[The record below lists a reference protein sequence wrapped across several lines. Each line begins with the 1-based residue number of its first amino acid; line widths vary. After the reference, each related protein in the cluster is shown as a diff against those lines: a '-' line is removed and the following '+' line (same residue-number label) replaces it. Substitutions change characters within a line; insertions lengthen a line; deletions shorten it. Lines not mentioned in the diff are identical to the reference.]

1 MQEKKLLIIGYVWPE
16 PKSSAAGNR
25 MMQIIECFQQM
36 KYQITFASPAA
47 KSEFQFDLSLLN
59 IQVESIQLNHS
70 SFDTFITNLNPDVV
84 LFDRF
89 MMEEQFG
96 WRVAE
101 HCPDAVRLLDT
112 EDLHCLR
119 YARQLALKENRTFS
133 TDDLFSDYAKREI
146 ASIYR
151 CDLTLMVSEY
161 EMELL
166 SDFFKVDR
174 RLIYY
179 FPIVSEGLTD
189 DSISNWKKFEERNN
203 YLFIGNFYHE
213 PNIDAVNYLKN
224 EIWPLIKK
232 KNLQSELHI
241 YGAYVPQKISQLH
254 NEQQGFIIKGR
265 IENASDV
272 FENYRVN
279 LAPLRFGAGIKGKLL
294 EGMFY
299 GIPSVTTSIGAE
311 SMQGTFDWNGFIF
324 DSPTEFADAAIL
336 LYSDQLKWIQA
347 QKNGIDILN
356 NRYSKNSHFSKFIAY
371 FQNFITKIEA
381 HRKNNFIGSMLLH
394 HTLTSTKYMS
404 RFIELKNKTN

>member
-1 MQEKKLLIIGYVWPE
+1 MREKKLLIIGYVWPE

-25 MMQIIECFQQM
+25 MMQIIECFQLI

-47 KSEFQFDLSLLN
+47 KSEFQFDLSQLN
-59 IQVESIQLNHS
+59 IHEESIQLNHS
-70 SFDTFITNLNPDVV
+70 SFDTFITNLNPDIV

-89 MMEEQFG
+89 MMEEQFS

-101 HCPDAVRLLDT
+101 HCPAAVRVLDT

-151 CDLTLMVSEY
+151 CDLTLMVSDY

-166 SDFFKVDR
+166 LNFFKVEKS
-174 RLIYY
+174 LIYY
-179 FPIVSEGLTD
+179 FPIVSEELNELK
-189 DSISNWKKFEERNN
+189 ISKWKKFEERKNF
-203 YLFIGNFYHE
+203 LFIGNFYHE

-224 EIWPLIKK
+224 EIWPLIRI
-232 KNLQSELHI
+232 KNPQSELHI
-241 YGAYVPQKISQLH
+241 YGAYVPQKINQLH

-265 IENASDV
+265 IEDASEV

-299 GIPSVTTSIGAE
+299 GIPSITTSVGAE
-311 SMQGTFDWNGFIF
+311 SMKGTFDWNGVIS
-324 DSPTEFADAAIL
+324 DTPTEFAAAAVL
-336 LYSDQLKWIQA
+336 LYSDQLKWKQA
-347 QKNGIDILN
+347 QQNGITILN
-356 NRYSKNSHFSKFIAY
+356 NRYSKNIHFAKFIAD
-371 FQNFITKIEA
+371 FQIFITQIES

-394 HTLTSTKYMS
+394 HNMTSTKYMS
-404 RFIELKNKTN
+404 RFIELKNKTS